1 MINLD
6 WVSKD
11 YLSNSLPAEK
21 VRDFLAGMTYR
32 YFENVFKQI
41 TNPKRVNDFG
51 RKSNSVLGWINDKKS
66 VYCRTFILTCR
77 ARI

>member
-1 MINLD
+1 MINLN

-21 VRDFLAGMTYR
+21 VRDFMAGMTDR
-32 YFENVFKQI
+32 DFENVFKQI

-51 RKSNSVLGWINDKKS
+51 
-66 VYCRTFILTCR
+66 
-77 ARI
+77 A